1 MGRIEITMMVA
12 RNIEQAMARKGT
24 GPAEVAR
31 RAKINPTG
39 VYDILKGKSANPRL
53 DTIHKIAVEGLGIPM
68 AALFMEPNDEELDQ
82 ELCRATRKRIGPS
95 ARRKFTGFILT
106 FHLQL
111 GFFLL
116 FYLHTRNEPEPRWRI
131 KCLCLTS
138 SFRPP

>member
-1 MGRIEITMMVA
+1 MERIEITMMVA

-24 GPAEVAR
+24 NPAEVAR

-82 ELCRATRKRIGPS
+82 ELSETLGMMPPEERRRFLRMARAMLDDDVPPS
-95 ARRKFTGFILT
+95 QP
-106 FHLQL
+106 LQ
-111 GFFLL
+111 
-116 FYLHTRNEPEPRWRI
+116 P
-131 KCLCLTS
+131 
-138 SFRPP
+138 